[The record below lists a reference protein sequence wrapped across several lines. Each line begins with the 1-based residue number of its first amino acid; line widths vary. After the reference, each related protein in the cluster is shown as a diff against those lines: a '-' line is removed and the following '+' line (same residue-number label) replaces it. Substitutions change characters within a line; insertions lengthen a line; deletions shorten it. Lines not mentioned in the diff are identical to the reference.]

1 MAKDLK
7 NAATEEVTE
16 NKKDKNYLE
25 EEVEITLYKDDK
37 NKDDVT
43 VILNGTAIKVPR
55 GKKVKIKRKYANLIE
70 ESLRLDAEA
79 VEKRE
84 EKAN

>member
-25 EEVEITLYKDDK
+25 EEVEITLHKDDK